1 MKKFAATKIL
11 LLGSVLVL
19 SGCTVRSYPLTR
31 DRVDQSLSGGNRGYL
46 QGNPPA
52 GSETTRKETRTVQIV
67 EVELGSPLK
76 FEKTKKI
83 TPQETTAQ
91 SQAELTTEGNRGYV
105 NQNEPAV
112 PTGNFEKYVVQKNDT
127 LQKISMKFFNTTKKW
142 TKIYDANKDTM
153 KTPNKL
159 YPGKTI
165 NIPVEAKETLKEP
178 KENLK

>member
-1 MKKFAATKIL
+1 MKKFAAAKIL
-11 LLGSVLVL
+11 FLGTALVL
-19 SGCTVRSYPLTR
+19 SGCTIRTYPLTR
-31 DRVDQSLSGGNRGYL
+31 DRVNQSLIVGNRGYL
-46 QGNPPA
+46 QGKPPEIN
-52 GSETTRKETRTVQIV
+52 ETEIKKTRTVQIV

-76 FEKTKKI
+76 FEKAKNI
-83 TPQETTAQ
+83 APQETTAQ
-91 SQAELTTEGNRGYV
+91 PQAESVTEGNRGYV
-105 NQNEPAV
+105 NQSETLPA
-112 PTGNFEKYVVQKNDT
+112 GNFEKYVVQKNDT